1 MNPKSN
7 IPSVKHGGGS
17 IIFWKLF
24 SGSIMCCL
32 FKIVGTIKKEHH
44 DILKGNMKDSAK
56 YDFGRWCFTFEYNNN
71 LKHMHN
77 GEKFTQRHL
86 TLDYNEFRLESNKK
100 LWW

>member
-1 MNPKSN
+1 MG
-7 IPSVKHGGGS
+7 VVV
-17 IIFWKLF
+17 LY

-32 FKIVGTIKKEHH
+32 FKIVGTIKNEHH

-56 YDFGRWCFTFEYNNN
+56 YVFGRCTMVKN
-71 LKHMHN
+71 LLRQQN
-77 GEKFTQRHL
+77 QHL